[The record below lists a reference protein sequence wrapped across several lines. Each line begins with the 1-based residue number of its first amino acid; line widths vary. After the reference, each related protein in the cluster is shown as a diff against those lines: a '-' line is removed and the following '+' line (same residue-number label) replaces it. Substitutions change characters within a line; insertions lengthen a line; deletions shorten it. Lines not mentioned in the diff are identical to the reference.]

1 MLDVNFFDE
10 LRIGLASAGNIRKW
24 SFGEVKKP
32 ETINYR
38 TLKPEK
44 DGLFDEKIFG
54 PTRDWE
60 CYCGKYKR
68 VRFKGIICERCG
80 VEVTRAKVRRERMG
94 HIELA
99 APVTHIWYF
108 KGVPSRL
115 GYLLDLAPKDLE
127 KVIYFAA
134 YMITEVDTEAR
145 EEDLPKLEKKLA
157 SDRKK
162 IETKRDNDLA
172 ARQEKMENDLAE
184 LEDEGAKAD
193 QRRKVRESGEREL
206 KNIRERSQKE
216 LDRLEEV
223 WTRFKNLKVQDL
235 EGDENLY
242 REMRDRYGIY
252 FKGYM
257 GATAIQKRLETFD
270 LKAEFDKLTELAET
284 GKGQKKTRA
293 IKRLKVV
300 NSFLSTSNNPTSMV
314 LDCVPVIPPD
324 LRPMVQLD
332 GGRFAT
338 SDLNDLYRRVIN
350 RNNRL
355 KRLVDLGAPEIIV
368 NNEKRMLQEA
378 VDALFDNGRRGR
390 PVTGPGNRPLKSL
403 SDMLKGKQGRFRQN
417 LLGKRVDYSGRS
429 VIVVGPQLKLHQC
442 GLPKQMAL
450 ELFKPFVMKRLV
462 DLNHAQNIKSAKR
475 MVERSRS
482 VVWDVLEEV
491 IAEHPVLLNRAPTLH
506 RLGIQAFEPQLIEG
520 KAIQIHPL
528 VCTAFNADFDGDQ
541 MAVHVPLSAEAQAE
555 ARILMLSSN
564 NILSPASGRPLTA
577 PTQDMVLGLYFLTSQ
592 RENQVGEGRSFTSVA
607 EGLMAY
613 EQQSVSL
620 QAKIKIRLTINGE
633 EVTKE
638 TTLGRAIFNEVLPDT
653 FPFVDYDVTKKALGS
668 IVDNLAESYPKVVV
682 AKVLDDLKQ
691 LGFTWATRAGATI
704 GIVDVV
710 TPARKREILE
720 GYETKADKVQ
730 SQYEKGLITD
740 DERRQELIEIWTQ
753 ATNEVAKEMEDN
765 FPRTNPVWMMV
776 FSGARGNMMQI
787 RQIAGMRGLVANPKG
802 EIIPRPIKSNFREGL
817 SVLEYFISTHGAR
830 KGLAD
835 TALRTADAGYLTR
848 RLCDVA
854 QDVIIREED
863 CGTDRGLTLK
873 IGNIVNG
880 KLTRDD
886 YVETSIYGRA
896 LSEDVVVDG
905 KTIVAAGADLG
916 DRLINELIDAG
927 VAEVKVRSVLTCDS
941 KVGQCAKCYGRSMA
955 SGKLVDVGEAVG
967 IIAAQSIG
975 EPGTQL
981 TMRTFHTGG
990 AATASGDITHG
1001 LPRVVEL
1008 FEARTPKGVAP
1019 IAEAAGVVSFLEDAK
1034 GKKIIVT
1041 PEDGGEAVAYPITRR
1056 QKLLV
1061 EEGHKVAVGQQ
1072 MVVGAI
1078 DPKQVLRI
1086 LGPRATQ
1093 THLVQEIQEVYR
1105 SQGVGIH
1112 DKHIEIVVK
1121 QMLRRIT
1128 VLEPGDTDL
1137 LPGELVDHLRF
1148 QASNREAVQKGG
1160 KAASGRPELMGITK
1174 ASLATESWLSAASF
1188 QETTRVLTD
1197 AALSEKSD
1205 PLLGLKEN
1213 VIIGKLIPAGTGLAR
1228 YRNVRVEP
1236 TEEAK
1241 AAVYAAYEEY
1251 DYAPFETTGSGEAVR
1266 LDDYQVGENR

>member
-10 LRIGLASAGNIRKW
+10 LRIGLASADNIREW

-134 YMITEVDTEAR
+134 YMITEVDAEAR
-145 EEDLPKLEKKLA
+145 EEDMPQMEKKLA
-157 SDRKK
+157 NDRKK
-162 IETKRDNDLA
+162 IETRRDNDVDVRTKKL
-172 ARQEKMENDLAE
+172 ESDLAE
-184 LEDEGAKAD
+184 LEAEDAKSD
-193 QRRKVRESGEREL
+193 VKRKVRESAEREL
-206 KNIRERSQKE
+206 KAIRDRAERE
-216 LDRLEEV
+216 ITRLEDV
-223 WTRFKNLKVQDL
+223 WARFKNLKVQDL

-242 REMRDRYGIY
+242 REMRDRYGMY
-252 FKGYM
+252 FKGDM
-257 GATAIQKRLETFD
+257 GAAAIKRRLETFD
-270 LKAEFDKLTELAET
+270 LETEHKLLTDLSEN
-284 GKGQKKTRA
+284 GKGAKKTRA

-300 NSFLSTSNNPTSMV
+300 NAFLTTSNKPASMV

-355 KRLVDLGAPEIIV
+355 KRLADLGAPEIIV

-390 PVTGPGNRPLKSL
+390 PVTGPGNRALKSL

-475 MVERSRS
+475 MVERARP

-506 RLGIQAFEPQLIEG
+506 RLGIQAFEPQLVEG

-541 MAVHVPLSAEAQAE
+541 MAVHLPLSAEAQAE

-564 NILSPASGRPLTA
+564 NILSPASGRPITS
-577 PTQDMVLGLYFLTSQ
+577 PTQDMVLGLYYLTMV
-592 RENQVGEGRSFTSVA
+592 RDNELGEGRAFGSIPEA
-607 EGLMAY
+607 IMAHD
-613 EQQSVSL
+613 QHSVSL
-620 QAKIKIRLTINGE
+620 QAKVKIRLTPTSETI
-633 EVTKE
+633 E
-638 TTLGRAIFNEVLPDT
+638 TTIGRALFNEALPADY
-653 FPFVDYDVTKKALGS
+653 PFVDLDVTKKQLGS
-668 IVDNLAESYPKVVV
+668 IVDRLAEFYPKVVV
-682 AKVLDDLKQ
+682 AETLDALKS
-691 LGFTWATRAGATI
+691 LGFHWATRAGATI
-704 GIVDVV
+704 GIEDVV
-710 TPARKREILE
+710 TPPRKKEILE
-720 GYETKADKVQ
+720 SYETQADKVQ

-740 DERRQELIEIWTQ
+740 DERRQELIEIWTK
-753 ATNEVAKEMEDN
+753 ATAEVGKEMEEN
-765 FPRTNPVWMMV
+765 FPRVNPVWMMV

-835 TALRTADAGYLTR
+835 TALRTADSGYLTR

-863 CGTDRGLTLK
+863 CGTDRGLVLQVGVRQESGGLVK
-873 IGNIVNG
+873 F
-880 KLTRDD
+880 DH
-886 YVETSIYGRA
+886 VETSVFGRT
-896 LSEDVVVDG
+896 LSEDAVVDG
-905 KTIVAAGADLG
+905 VVILPAGTDLG
-916 DRLINELIDAG
+916 DRNIDELVAAG
-927 VAEVKVRSVLTCDS
+927 VDEVKIRSVLTCDS
-941 KVGQCAKCYGRSMA
+941 KVGQCAACYGRSLA
-955 SGKLVDVGEAVG
+955 AGQRVAVGEAVG

-990 AATASGDITHG
+990 VAGDDITHG
-1001 LPRVVEL
+1001 LPRIVEL

-1019 IAEAAGVVSFLEDAK
+1019 IAETAGVVSFREDAK
-1034 GKKIIVT
+1034 GKKIVVT
-1041 PEDGGEAVAYPITRR
+1041 PDDGGEEVAYPITRR

-1061 EEGHKVAVGQQ
+1061 EDGSRVEVGQK

-1093 THLVQEIQEVYR
+1093 VHLVNEIQSVYR

-1112 DKHIEIVVK
+1112 DKHVEVIVR
-1121 QMLRRIT
+1121 QMLKRIT
-1128 VLEPGDTDL
+1128 VLEAGDADL
-1137 LPGELVDHLRF
+1137 LPGELVERGRF
-1148 QASNREAVQKGG
+1148 ETENRRVVTSGG

-1228 YRNVRVEP
+1228 YRNIRVEP

-1241 AAVYAAYEEY
+1241 AAVYAAYDEY
-1251 DYAPFETTGSGEAVR
+1251 DFTPFDQQGSGEAVR
-1266 LDDYQVGENR
+1266 LDEVEVPR

>member
-1 MLDVNFFDE
+1 
-10 LRIGLASAGNIRKW
+10 
-24 SFGEVKKP
+24 
-32 ETINYR
+32 
-38 TLKPEK
+38 
-44 DGLFDEKIFG
+44 
-54 PTRDWE
+54 
-60 CYCGKYKR
+60 
-68 VRFKGIICERCG
+68 
-80 VEVTRAKVRRERMG
+80 
-94 HIELA
+94 
-99 APVTHIWYF
+99 VTHIWYF

-145 EEDLPKLEKKLA
+145 EEDLPKLEKKLH

-172 ARQEKMENDLAE
+172 TRQEKMENDLAE

-193 QRRKVRESGEREL
+193 QRRKVREAGEREL
-206 KNIRERSQKE
+206 KNIRERAQKE

-270 LKAEFDKLTELAET
+270 LKTEFDKLNELAET

-300 NSFLSTSNNPTSMV
+300 NSFLSTSNNPASMV

-592 RENQVGEGRSFTSVA
+592 RDNQVGDGRSFTSVA

-620 QAKIKIRLTINGE
+620 QAKIKIRLNINGE
-633 EVTKE
+633 SVTKE

-653 FPFVDYDVTKKALGS
+653 FPFVDYDVTKKALGA

-740 DERRQELIEIWTQ
+740 
-753 ATNEVAKEMEDN
+753 
-765 FPRTNPVWMMV
+765 
-776 FSGARGNMMQI
+776 
-787 RQIAGMRGLVANPKG
+787 
-802 EIIPRPIKSNFREGL
+802 
-817 SVLEYFISTHGAR
+817 
-830 KGLAD
+830 
-835 TALRTADAGYLTR
+835 
-848 RLCDVA
+848 
-854 QDVIIREED
+854 
-863 CGTDRGLTLK
+863 
-873 IGNIVNG
+873 
-880 KLTRDD
+880 
-886 YVETSIYGRA
+886 
-896 LSEDVVVDG
+896 
-905 KTIVAAGADLG
+905 
-916 DRLINELIDAG
+916 
-927 VAEVKVRSVLTCDS
+927 
-941 KVGQCAKCYGRSMA
+941 
-955 SGKLVDVGEAVG
+955 
-967 IIAAQSIG
+967 
-975 EPGTQL
+975 
-981 TMRTFHTGG
+981 
-990 AATASGDITHG
+990 
-1001 LPRVVEL
+1001 
-1008 FEARTPKGVAP
+1008 
-1019 IAEAAGVVSFLEDAK
+1019 
-1034 GKKIIVT
+1034 
-1041 PEDGGEAVAYPITRR
+1041 
-1056 QKLLV
+1056 
-1061 EEGHKVAVGQQ
+1061 
-1072 MVVGAI
+1072 
-1078 DPKQVLRI
+1078 
-1086 LGPRATQ
+1086 
-1093 THLVQEIQEVYR
+1093 
-1105 SQGVGIH
+1105 
-1112 DKHIEIVVK
+1112 
-1121 QMLRRIT
+1121 
-1128 VLEPGDTDL
+1128 
-1137 LPGELVDHLRF
+1137 
-1148 QASNREAVQKGG
+1148 
-1160 KAASGRPELMGITK
+1160 
-1174 ASLATESWLSAASF
+1174 
-1188 QETTRVLTD
+1188 
-1197 AALSEKSD
+1197 
-1205 PLLGLKEN
+1205 
-1213 VIIGKLIPAGTGLAR
+1213 
-1228 YRNVRVEP
+1228 
-1236 TEEAK
+1236 
-1241 AAVYAAYEEY
+1241 
-1251 DYAPFETTGSGEAVR
+1251 
-1266 LDDYQVGENR
+1266 